1 MKTAP
6 FENAL
11 WIALALTITGI
22 LTLSMTGRKSSQEG
36 SGLQRNRQ
44 QEQQFMAEARRS
56 HRQKVYEPVEALK
69 KAGQHQQALLKLE
82 ELARTYPGDPHGYI
96 LRGELLAALGATAE
110 AASSFA
116 QGIRLD
122 GSYVDRNTPQS
133 RRETIDSLVKSGLRS
148 AASPALA
155 DIRYLQSRLAG
166 GCE

>member
-1 MKTAP
+1 MKTTP
-6 FENAL
+6 FEKAL
-11 WIALALTITGI
+11 WIALALTVTGI
-22 LTLSMTGRKSSQEG
+22 LALSVPGRNSTQE
-36 SGLQRNRQ
+36 STGLQRNRQ
-44 QEQQFMAEARRS
+44 QEQQLMAEARRS
-56 HRQKVYEPVEALK
+56 HRQKVYEPVETLK

-82 ELARTYPGDPHGYI
+82 ELSRAYPGDPHGFI

-122 GSYVDRNTPQS
+122 GSYVDRNNPQS
-133 RRETIDSLVKSGLRS
+133 RRETIDTLVKSGLKS
-148 AASPALA
+148 APSPALA